1 MVIGKI
7 TYNKTV
13 VRGIRGIGYGGT
25 GGVMR
30 GGGVTKEIRGVQ
42 GMGKM
47 LQMGGGGEEGNKHRQ
62 AAHRYIYI
70 YAISLKSYSCYAS
83 HCYITYTLNHRIM
96 WWDNVNEST

>member
-42 GMGKM
+42 GMGNM
-47 LQMGGGGEEGNKHRQ
+47 LQMGGRSGGKRVTNTDKLHVD
-62 AAHRYIYI
+62 
-70 YAISLKSYSCYAS
+70 
-83 HCYITYTLNHRIM
+83 TLLY
-96 WWDNVNEST
+96 NVHFEPQNYVVGQR